1 MILENF
7 TDGYDITKGSI
18 LAKSETN
25 DCVVRAVANAF
36 NISYDK
42 AHEFAANKLG
52 RKPRKGVQNTFNK
65 LNNLGVNVKFKL
77 FEDTLFPETKTFKL
91 KCTSNPINTEYK
103 HKKVKF
109 TVKTFCS
116 KFSKGTYIILVKDH
130 ALTIKNGVVIDNP
143 DMRFTGFRR
152 PVIASIKIS

>member
-18 LAKSETN
+18 LAKGETN
-25 DCVVRAVANAF
+25 DCMVRVVANAF
-36 NISYDK
+36 NVSYDR
-42 AHEFAANKLG
+42 AHKFAADRLG
-52 RKPRKGVQNTFNK
+52 RKPRRGVMDCFNK
-65 LNNLGVNVKFKL
+65 LNDLGDITFKL

>member
-18 LAKSETN
+18 LAKGETN

-36 NISYDK
+36 NVSYDI
-42 AHEFAANKLG
+42 AHKFASDNLG
-52 RKPRKGVQNTFNK
+52 RKSRRGVMDVFGKIKG
-65 LNNLGVNVKFKL
+65 LGDVTFKL
-77 FEDTLFPETKTFKL
+77 FENTLFPETKTFKL

-116 KFSKGTYIILVKDH
+116 KFSKGTYIVLVKNH